1 LVVQNLNKMDTKKKR
16 KVRKIEAYTPRWEK
30 EANNLARGY
39 CPTIRPCKDCGH
51 PVISGYCCDFCNS
64 VNP

>member
-1 LVVQNLNKMDTKKKR
+1 MDTKKKI
-16 KVRKIEAYTPRWEK
+16 KVRKIKAYTPRWEK
-30 EANNLARGY
+30 EANNLARVY

-51 PVISGYCCDFCNS
+51 PVINGYCCVFCNS

>member
-1 LVVQNLNKMDTKKKR
+1 MDTKKKI
-16 KVRKIEAYTPRWEK
+16 KAYTPRWEK
-30 EANNLARGY
+30 EANNLARVY

-51 PVISGYCCDFCNS
+51 PVINGYCCVFCNS